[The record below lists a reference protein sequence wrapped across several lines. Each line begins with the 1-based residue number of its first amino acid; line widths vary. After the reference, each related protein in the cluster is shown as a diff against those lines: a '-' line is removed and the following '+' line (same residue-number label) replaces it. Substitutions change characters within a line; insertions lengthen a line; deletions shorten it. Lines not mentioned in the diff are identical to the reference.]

1 MATYE
6 LEHVLAG
13 TGGVLGGTAPVSGS
27 LGNLERDARK
37 VTPGDLFIAIRGE
50 RFDGH
55 DFVPDAAANGA
66 AAAIVSRAWAE
77 SHPEIQ
83 LPLIVVDEPIPA
95 LQRWAGWWRD
105 RLNARV
111 VGITGSIGKT
121 SAKEAVSGVLRQ
133 QFRVYHSPGNL
144 NTEVGLPISILNAP
158 ADAEVLVLEMGG
170 AYAFGEL
177 TLLAG
182 IAKPDV
188 GVVTNVYPVHLERM
202 GTIEAIAETK
212 SELVAA
218 LPEHGIAV
226 LNGDDPRVRAMAP
239 RAKGRVLFYGHGTNC
254 HVRVDD
260 VESNG
265 LKGSSFWLT
274 INRQRTHVKI
284 PFLGAAGV
292 QAALV
297 ALAVGHTFGLDVA
310 EMMYGLQD
318 RNVEVRLMFVPGPR
332 GSQLIDDTY
341 NASRPSMLSA
351 LDVLGLVPARRRV
364 AVLGEMRELGT
375 SSDEEHR
382 VVGGRAGVVADVLLV
397 YGEKAR
403 PLAEAAATAVRPPD
417 RPFEI
422 LEFGLDQREE
432 LLAWLET
439 NLAAEDVVLLKGSR
453 GLEMEHLVAALR
465 ADAHPDAHA

>member
-1 MATYE
+1 
-6 LEHVLAG
+6 
-13 TGGVLGGTAPVSGS
+13 

-37 VTPGDLFIAIRGE
+37 VTPGDLFIAIKGE

-55 DFVPDAAANGA
+55 DFVPAANGA
-66 AAAIVSRAWAE
+66 AAAIVSKVWSEA
-77 SHPEIQ
+77 HPDIPI
-83 LPLIVVDEPIPA
+83 PLIVVDEPIPA

-105 RLNARV
+105 RLNPRV

-121 SAKEAVSGVLRQ
+121 SAKEAISAVLRQ
-133 QFRVYHSPGNL
+133 QFRVHHSPGNL

-158 ADAEVLVLEMGG
+158 EGVEVMVLEMGG

-177 TLLAG
+177 ALLAN
-182 IAKPDV
+182 IAKPEV
-188 GVVTNVYPVHLERM
+188 GVVTNVFPVHLERM
-202 GTIEAIAETK
+202 GSIEAIAETK
-212 SELVAA
+212 AELVAA
-218 LPEHGIAV
+218 LPEQGVAV
-226 LNGDDPRVRAMAP
+226 LNGDDRQVRAMAS
-239 RAKGRVLFYGHGTNC
+239 RARGRVLFYGHSSNC

-274 INRQRTHVKI
+274 INRRRTHVKI

-318 RNVEVRLMFVPGPR
+318 PNVEVRLMFVPGPR

-351 LDVLGLVPARRRV
+351 LDVLGMVPARRRV
-364 AVLGEMRELGT
+364 AVLGEMRELGA

-403 PLAEAAATAVRPPD
+403 PLTEAAASAIRGTD
-417 RPFEI
+417 LEI
-422 LEFGLDQREE
+422 HEYRLDQRDE
-432 LLAWLET
+432 LLAWLES

-465 ADAHPDAHA
+465 ADAQPDSPA